1 MMCEAL
7 WDGLLCVSYSFSF
20 SFLRRIVPLELHQTL
35 PESPMWEK
43 VRKPWRKPL
52 RLCAV

>member
-1 MMCEAL
+1 MTCAAL

-35 PESPMWEK
+35 PESPMWE
-43 VRKPWRKPL
+43 RFANRGENP
-52 RLCAV
+52 